1 MITKENFKEVLE
13 ELGFKQEK
21 NTYSKTIN
29 SQTMKVDF
37 EAEKLVYPQGLIT
50 ESDTTSNF
58 SQNENFVVFECVY
71 RLLQTGY
78 KAEDLVLEKTWK
90 LGHSGKSGRA
100 DITIYKGEEVYCII
114 ECKTMGKE
122 FDNAKKDLFND
133 SEGNQLFSYAAQA
146 RSVKWLCLYAS
157 DYKDEKIITKEEIIK
172 FEDDKNIS
180 DLKQKDDSILT
191 FEKASGAS
199 DFFKVWEET
208 YNKKTYEGLIF
219 KSKAYDIGILPLYK
233 KDLKEFE
240 KGDGLNVKFK
250 EILRHNN
257 ISDPQNAFNS
267 LLALFLCKCVDETS
281 KRDDEELDFYYN
293 PFKDNYFSLYKRL
306 LDLFIKGMRDFLNED
321 VYHTEDNFVANALQ
335 NYIGKNRKKLQGILE
350 KELQKARIYSAQFF
364 NFKQSYNEKLFEKNG
379 KVLAEVIQ
387 LFEKYRFSYSS
398 KYQFLGELFE
408 QFLNEGFKE
417 DEGRYFTPMPITRF
431 MWNALPFEDFINP
444 EAKKFP
450 KVIDFACGA
459 GHFLTEGVSALSD
472 YCQERILI
480 DDNTLSE
487 NFYGID
493 KDDRLARTTQVA
505 MLLNGAGRAKIR
517 FIDGLEYD
525 KEFYGDSQQ
534 IFDILVA
541 NPPYSVKDFKQHLSQ
556 NILKGKDGN
565 IPYEVLELTSLNSAM
580 IENIFVERLT
590 HILKP
595 KGLAA
600 IILPSSILSNTD
612 QATIK
617 AREII
622 LSNFNIHAIGSFG
635 NQTFGTTGTNTIIL
649 FMSRFDEPPKKT
661 DILQDSIDAIFANE
675 MDGNFTDNEILES
688 YLATQGISKEDYL
701 ALLNQERLPS
711 HPIFSEYKNAFEN
724 LNDTRKYR
732 DSKSFKALSKQE
744 QEEEMQG
751 RLFDYILDIERE
763 KLKFFALTY
772 RQKTLII
779 KAPDKTDEQ
788 KKFLGYVISKS
799 KNSNNGLN
807 EEGGLLS
814 DKENR
819 NAQDKIAYAIKQSFK
834 GKFHNHESFSQYVA
848 YVKTCNLLNFSNVEF
863 NKTISLNTGQDST
876 GANLFADSKYELVKL
891 GELIIEGPKSKI
903 KVSDAK
909 ENTNGKYPF
918 YTSGLNIYRY
928 DEALVKGKNIYLS
941 TGGNAIVQF
950 YDGVCAYSTDTY
962 AIKSTNEDRALTKLL
977 YYLLRAKT
985 DFINEFLFRGMSLK
999 HLQKQGLKDIKIP
1012 LPPLEIQEKIIKE
1025 CEEVEKITTNTNDL
1039 IKAYEDLIQAV
1050 LFKAEI
1056 TTQADNSDLQSLLQ
1070 TINNLELNLDSKPSF
1085 SANKLKSLLDTIPTP
1100 PAQGW
1105 EKVKLGE
1112 IGKVYMCKRIMKN
1125 QTNDNSGIP
1134 FYKIGTFGGKPD
1146 AYISEDLFEKYKT
1159 NYNYPK
1165 KGQVLI
1171 SASGTLGKTVVY
1183 DGEPAYFQ
1191 DSNIVWLDTN
1201 QNKISNKFL
1210 YLLYRHSVKWDIV
1223 GTKGGIIERLY
1234 NNNLRAIQIPLPPL
1248 KEQEQIVKI
1257 IDSIEER
1264 KQSLQTMLPDIESKM
1279 QDILQK
1285 YLF

>member
-1 MITKENFKEVLE
+1 
-13 ELGFKQEK
+13 
-21 NTYSKTIN
+21 
-29 SQTMKVDF
+29 MKVDF

-58 SQNENFVVFECVY
+58 SQNENFVVFECVH

-444 EAKKFP
+444 EARKFP

-688 YLATQGISKEDYL
+688 YLATQGINKEDYL
-701 ALLNQERLPS
+701 ALLNQERLPNQS
-711 HPIFSEYKNAFEN
+711 LFAEYKNAFEN

-834 GKFHNHESFSQYVA
+834 GIFHNHESFSQYVA

-876 GANLFADSKYELVKL
+876 STNLFADSKYELVRL
-891 GELIIEGPKSKI
+891 GNCGEFIGGLWQGKKPPFVKAKVIRNTNFSMQGALKADSEYPELDVEARQLENRTLNYGDIIIEKSGGSNTQAVGRVVI
-903 KVSDAK
+903 FNLDSDEIYSFSNFTARLRITR
-909 ENTNGKYPF
+909 NDINSF
-918 YTSGLNIYRY
+918 YLHLFLNYIYQKGMTFSMQSGMSGLRNLDMHMY
-928 DEALVKGKNIYLS
+928 K
-941 TGGNAIVQF
+941 Q
-950 YDGVCAYSTDTY
+950 
-962 AIKSTNEDRALTKLL
+962 LL
-977 YYLLRAKT
+977 
-985 DFINEFLFRGMSLK
+985 
-999 HLQKQGLKDIKIP
+999 IP
-1012 LPPLEIQEKIIKE
+1012 LPPLEIQEKIVKE
-1025 CEEVEKITTNTNDL
+1025 CEGVEKITTNINDL
-1039 IKAYEDLIQAV
+1039 IRAYENLVQAV
-1050 LFKAEI
+1050 LFKADI
-1056 TTQADNSDLQSLLQ
+1056 TTQPNNSDLQSLLQ
-1070 TINNLELNLDSKPSF
+1070 TINDLELNLDSKSSF
-1085 SANKLKSLLDTIPTP
+1085 STNKLKSLLDTIPTP

-1105 EKVKLGE
+1105 EKVKILNIADVQSGGTPSRKVAEYWNGNINWIQSEVCQNCYVYENQVKEKITELGLKKSSAKILKKDSVLIALVGAT
-1112 IGKVYMCKRIMKN
+1112 IGKIAYL
-1125 QTNDNSGIP
+1125 
-1134 FYKIGTFGGKPD
+1134 TFE
-1146 AYISEDLFEKYKT
+1146 ST
-1159 NYNYPK
+1159 
-1165 KGQVLI
+1165 
-1171 SASGTLGKTVVY
+1171 
-1183 DGEPAYFQ
+1183 
-1191 DSNIVWLDTN
+1191 TN
-1201 QNKISNKFL
+1201 QNIAALYPLDNALLNNKYL
-1210 YLLYRHSVKWDIV
+1210 YFASLGLYPKFKELR
-1223 GTKGGIIERLY
+1223 GFAMA
-1234 NNNLRAIQIPLPPL
+1234 NLTFIRNLQIPLPPL

-1264 KQSLQTMLPDIESKM
+1264 KQSLQNMLPNTESKM

>member
-1 MITKENFKEVLE
+1 MTTKESFKKVLE

-29 SQTMKVDF
+29 SQTMRVDF

-58 SQNENFVVFECVY
+58 SQNENFVVFECVH

-114 ECKTMGKE
+114 ECKTMGRE
-122 FDNAKKDLFND
+122 FDNAKKDLFSGGKD
-133 SEGNQLFSYAAQA
+133 SKGYQLFSYAAQA
-146 RSVKWLCLYAS
+146 RKVEWLCLYTS
-157 DYKDEKIITKEEIIK
+157 DYDTKNNKIIKREEIIK
-172 FEDDKNIS
+172 FIDDRDILE
-180 DLKQKDDSILT
+180 LKDRDNSVKT
-191 FEKASGAS
+191 FKEASEAS
-199 DFFKVWEET
+199 DFFVAWEET
-208 YNKKTYEGLIF
+208 YHKKTYEKLIF
-219 KSKAYDIGILPLYK
+219 ESKPYDIGILPLYK
-233 KDLKEFE
+233 KDLKEFD
-240 KGDGLNVKFK
+240 KRDGLNVKFK

-267 LLALFLCKCVDETS
+267 LLALFLCKCVDEMS
-281 KRDDEELDFYYN
+281 KTDNETLEFYHN
-293 PFKDNYFSLYKRL
+293 PFEDYFALYERL
-306 LDLFIKGMRDFLNED
+306 LGLFIKGMKNFLNED
-321 VYHTEDNFVANALQ
+321 VYHTEDNFVTNTLQ
-335 NYIGKNRKKLQGILE
+335 NYIGKKRKQLQEILE
-350 KELQKARIYSAQFF
+350 EELQKARIYSAQFF

-398 KYQFLGELFE
+398 KHQFLGELFE
-408 QFLNEGFKE
+408 DLLNEGVKE

-444 EAKKFP
+444 EARKFP

-472 YCQERILI
+472 YCKDKINI
-480 DDNTLSE
+480 NDDELSE

-517 FIDGLEYD
+517 FIDGLEYNN
-525 KEFYGDSQQ
+525 EFYGDNQQ

-541 NPPYSVKDFKQHLSQ
+541 NPPYSVKNFKRHLSQ

-565 IPYEVLELTSLNSAM
+565 IPYKVLEFTSFDSAM

-622 LSNFNIHAIGSFG
+622 LSHFNIHAIGSFG
-635 NQTFGTTGTNTIIL
+635 HKTFSKTGTNTIIL

-675 MDGNFTDNEILES
+675 LDGNFTDNEILES
-688 YLATQGISKEDYL
+688 YLAMQGISKEDYL
-701 ALLNQERLPS
+701 ALLNQECLPS
-711 HPIFSEYKNAFEN
+711 HPIFAEYKNALEN
-724 LNDTRKYR
+724 LSDTKRYKN
-732 DSKSFKALSKQE
+732 SKSFKALSKQE
-744 QEEEMQG
+744 QEEEMQR
-751 RLFDYILDIERE
+751 RLFDYILEIERE

-772 RQKTLII
+772 KQKTLII
-779 KAPDKTDEQ
+779 KAPDKIDEQ
-788 KKFLGYVISKS
+788 KKFLGYVISDAKNKKS
-799 KNSNNGLN
+799 GLT
-807 EEGGLLS
+807 EGDGLLS

-834 GKFHNHESFSQYVA
+834 GIFHNHESFSQYVA

-863 NKTISLNTGQDST
+863 NKTISLNTGQGST
-876 GANLFADSKYELVKL
+876 SANLFADSKYELVRL
-891 GELIIEGPKSKI
+891 GEVCEINKFKNQVSAQEISAMNLGKGDIKLLPSSKNYDWWTDEETAKNYINEGEVIALGVARYANIKKFKGRFVSANNKLISVKDDKVLFDFLYRIIEIHGQKLY
-903 KVSDAK
+903 
-909 ENTNGKYPF
+909 TNGSQYP
-918 YTSGLNIYRY
+918 
-928 DEALVKGKNIYLS
+928 
-941 TGGNAIVQF
+941 QF
-950 YDGVCAYSTDTY
+950 DND
-962 AIKSTNEDRALTKLL
+962 KFDN
-977 YYLLRAKT
+977 
-985 DFINEFLFRGMSLK
+985 F
-999 HLQKQGLKDIKIP
+999 KIP
-1012 LPPLEIQEKIIKE
+1012 LPPLEIQEKIVKE
-1025 CEEVEKITTNTNDL
+1025 CEGVEKITTNINDL
-1039 IKAYEDLIQAV
+1039 IRAYENLVQAV
-1050 LFKAEI
+1050 LSEADI
-1056 TTQADNSDLQSLLQ
+1056 TTQPNNSDLQSLLQ
-1070 TINNLELNLDSKPSF
+1070 TINDLELNLDSKSSF

-1105 EKVKLGE
+1105 EKVRLERVLTKPNINNIKIPQNNFLKDGLYPIVSQE
-1112 IGKVYMCKRIMKN
+1112 SDSTINGW
-1125 QTNDNSGIP
+1125 TNLDNPI
-1134 FYKIGTFGGKPD
+1134 
-1146 AYISEDLFEKYKT
+1146 EDL
-1159 NYNYPK
+1159 P
-1165 KGQVLI
+1165 LI
-1171 SASGTLGKTVVY
+1171 VFGDHTCV
-1183 DGEPAYFQ
+1183 F
-1191 DSNIVWLDTN
+1191 
-1201 QNKISNKFL
+1201 KFVDFPFF
-1210 YLLYRHSVKWDIV
+1210 RGAD
-1223 GTKGGIIERLY
+1223 GTKILKFTNELNIKFAFSALRMAEITNKHQYERHFKYLK
-1234 NNNLRAIQIPLPPL
+1234 NLQIPLPPL

>member
-1 MITKENFKEVLE
+1 
-13 ELGFKQEK
+13 
-21 NTYSKTIN
+21 
-29 SQTMKVDF
+29 MKVDF
-37 EAEKLVYPQGLIT
+37 EAQKLVYPQGLIT

-444 EAKKFP
+444 EARKFP

-688 YLATQGISKEDYL
+688 YLAMQGVSKEDYL
-701 ALLNQERLPS
+701 VLLNQERLPS
-711 HPIFSEYKNAFEN
+711 HPIFAEYKNAFEN
-724 LNDTRKYR
+724 LNDTKKYR

-751 RLFDYILDIERE
+751 RLFDYILEIERE

-834 GKFHNHESFSQYVA
+834 GIFHNHEDFSQYVA

-876 GANLFADSKYELVKL
+876 SANLFADSKYELVKL
-891 GELIIEGPKSKI
+891 GELITEGPKSKI

-918 YTSGLNIYRY
+918 YTSGLNIYRH

-962 AIKSTNEDRALTKLL
+962 AIKSMNEDRALTKLL
-977 YYLLRAKT
+977 YYLLHAKT
-985 DFINEFLFRGMSLK
+985 DFINEFLFRGMGLK

-1012 LPPLEIQEKIIKE
+1012 LPPLEIQEKIVKE
-1025 CEEVEKITTNTNDL
+1025 CEGVEKITTNINDL
-1039 IKAYEDLIQAV
+1039 IRAYENLVQAV
-1050 LFKAEI
+1050 LFKADI
-1056 TTQADNSDLQSLLQ
+1056 TTQPNNSDLQSLLQ
-1070 TINNLELNLDSKPSF
+1070 TINDLELNLDSKSSF
-1085 SANKLKSLLDTIPTP
+1085 STNKLKSLLDTIPTP

-1105 EKVKLGE
+1105 EKVKILNIADVQSGGTPSRKVAEYWNGNINWIQSEVCQNCYVYENQVKEKITELGLKKSSAKILKKDSVLIALVGAT
-1112 IGKVYMCKRIMKN
+1112 IGKIAYL
-1125 QTNDNSGIP
+1125 
-1134 FYKIGTFGGKPD
+1134 TFE
-1146 AYISEDLFEKYKT
+1146 ST
-1159 NYNYPK
+1159 
-1165 KGQVLI
+1165 
-1171 SASGTLGKTVVY
+1171 
-1183 DGEPAYFQ
+1183 
-1191 DSNIVWLDTN
+1191 TN
-1201 QNKISNKFL
+1201 QNIAALYPLDNALLNNKYL
-1210 YLLYRHSVKWDIV
+1210 YFASLGLYPKFKELR
-1223 GTKGGIIERLY
+1223 GFAMA
-1234 NNNLRAIQIPLPPL
+1234 NLTFIRNLQIPLPPL

-1264 KQSLQTMLPDIESKM
+1264 KQSLQNMLPNTESKM

>member
-1 MITKENFKEVLE
+1 
-13 ELGFKQEK
+13 
-21 NTYSKTIN
+21 
-29 SQTMKVDF
+29 MKVDF
-37 EAEKLVYPQGLIT
+37 EAQKLVYPQGLIT

-122 FDNAKKDLFND
+122 FDNAKKDLFNN

-191 FEKASGAS
+191 FEKASGVS

-335 NYIGKNRKKLQGILE
+335 NYIGKNRKKLRELLE
-350 KELQKARIYSAQFF
+350 EELQKARIYSAQFF

-688 YLATQGISKEDYL
+688 YLAMQGVSKEDYL
-701 ALLNQERLPS
+701 VLLNQERLPS
-711 HPIFSEYKNAFEN
+711 HPIFAEYKNAFEN
-724 LNDTRKYR
+724 LNDTKKYR

-744 QEEEMQG
+744 QEEEIQR
-751 RLFDYILDIERE
+751 RLFDYILEIERE

-834 GKFHNHESFSQYVA
+834 GKFHNHESFGRYVA

-876 GANLFADSKYELVKL
+876 SANLFADSKYELVKL
-891 GELIIEGPKSKI
+891 GEVCEILIGGTPSRYNISYFMGDYLWVSIAEMKGQIINNTKEKITLEAIKKSNVKLIPAGTTLLSFKLSIGKTAIAGKDLYTNEAIAGLIPKNKQKTLDKFLFFIFKSKI
-903 KVSDAK
+903 LNLNNLKSNNLLGKSLNSEILSNKV
-909 ENTNGKYPF
+909 
-918 YTSGLNIYRY
+918 
-928 DEALVKGKNIYLS
+928 
-941 TGGNAIVQF
+941 Q
-950 YDGVCAYSTDTY
+950 
-962 AIKSTNEDRALTKLL
+962 
-977 YYLLRAKT
+977 
-985 DFINEFLFRGMSLK
+985 
-999 HLQKQGLKDIKIP
+999 IP
-1012 LPPLEIQEKIIKE
+1012 LPPLEIQEKIVKE
-1025 CEEVEKITTNTNDL
+1025 CEKVEKITANINDL
-1039 IKAYEDLIQAV
+1039 IKAYEDLVQAV
-1050 LFKAEI
+1050 LFKADI
-1056 TTQADNSDLQSLLQ
+1056 TTQPNNSDLQSLLQ
-1070 TINNLELNLDSKPSF
+1070 TINDLELNLDSKSSF
-1085 SANKLKSLLDTIPTP
+1085 RADELKNLLSAIPTTPKEKWEMHRLSDRQKFEIQIGKRVLKNEVKESGEIPVYSANVKEVFGYVDKEILKDYDKDNILWGIDGDWMVSFMPQNTPFYPTDHCGFLRVKSGNINTKILGFALEQAGSDKGFCRALRASIDRVKSL
-1100 PAQGW
+1100 
-1105 EKVKLGE
+1105 
-1112 IGKVYMCKRIMKN
+1112 
-1125 QTNDNSGIP
+1125 
-1134 FYKIGTFGGKPD
+1134 
-1146 AYISEDLFEKYKT
+1146 
-1159 NYNYPK
+1159 
-1165 KGQVLI
+1165 
-1171 SASGTLGKTVVY
+1171 
-1183 DGEPAYFQ
+1183 
-1191 DSNIVWLDTN
+1191 
-1201 QNKISNKFL
+1201 
-1210 YLLYRHSVKWDIV
+1210 
-1223 GTKGGIIERLY
+1223 
-1234 NNNLRAIQIPLPPL
+1234 QIPLPPL

-1264 KQSLQTMLPDIESKM
+1264 KQSLQNMLPNTESKM

>member
-1 MITKENFKEVLE
+1 MITKESFKKVLE

-29 SQTMKVDF
+29 SQTMRVDF

-58 SQNENFVVFECVY
+58 SQNENFVVFECVH

-688 YLATQGISKEDYL
+688 YLAMQGISKEDYL

-711 HPIFSEYKNAFEN
+711 HPIFAEYKNAFEN
-724 LNDTRKYR
+724 LNDTRKYK

-799 KNSNNGLN
+799 KNSNNGLS

-876 GANLFADSKYELVKL
+876 SANLFADSKYELVKL

-918 YTSGLNIYRY
+918 YTSGLNIYRH

-977 YYLLRAKT
+977 FYLLRAKT

-999 HLQKQGLKDIKIP
+999 HLQKQGLKNIKIP
-1012 LPPLEIQEKIIKE
+1012 LPPLEIQEKIVKE

-1039 IKAYEDLIQAV
+1039 IRAYEDLIQAV

-1070 TINNLELNLDSKPSF
+1070 TINDLELNLDSKSSF
-1085 SANKLKSLLDTIPTP
+1085 STNKLKSLLDTIPTTP
-1100 PAQGW
+1100 KEKW
-1105 EKVKLGE
+1105 ETHRLSDRQKFEIRIGKRVLKNEVKENGE
-1112 IGKVYMCKRIMKN
+1112 IPVYSANVKEIFGYVDREILKDYDK
-1125 QTNDNSGIP
+1125 DNILWGIDGDWMVNFMPQNTP
-1134 FYKIGTFGGKPD
+1134 FYPTDHCGFLRVR
-1146 AYISEDLFEKYKT
+1146 S
-1159 NYNYPK
+1159 
-1165 KGQVLI
+1165 
-1171 SASGTLGKTVVY
+1171 
-1183 DGEPAYFQ
+1183 
-1191 DSNIVWLDTN
+1191 
-1201 QNKISNKFL
+1201 NKINTKILGFALEQAGSNKGFC
-1210 YLLYRHSVKWDIV
+1210 RA
-1223 GTKGGIIERLY
+1223 
-1234 NNNLRAIQIPLPPL
+1234 LRASIDRVKSLQIPLPPL

-1264 KQSLQTMLPDIESKM
+1264 KQSLQNMLPDIESKM

>member
-1 MITKENFKEVLE
+1 
-13 ELGFKQEK
+13 
-21 NTYSKTIN
+21 
-29 SQTMKVDF
+29 MKVDF

-58 SQNENFVVFECVY
+58 SQNENFVVFECVH

-100 DITIYKGEEVYCII
+100 DITIYKGEDIYCII

-122 FDNAKKDLFND
+122 FDNAKKDLFNN

-335 NYIGKNRKKLQGILE
+335 NYIGKNRKKLRELLE
-350 KELQKARIYSAQFF
+350 EELQKARIYSAQFF

-444 EAKKFP
+444 EARKFP

-688 YLATQGISKEDYL
+688 YLATQGVSKEDYL
-701 ALLNQERLPS
+701 VLLNQERLPS
-711 HPIFSEYKNAFEN
+711 HPIFAEYKNAFEN
-724 LNDTRKYR
+724 LNDTRKYK

-779 KAPDKTDEQ
+779 KAPDKIDEQ

-799 KNSNNGLN
+799 KNSNNGLS

-834 GKFHNHESFSQYVA
+834 GIFHNHESFSPYVA

-876 GANLFADSKYELVKL
+876 GANLFSDSKYELVRL
-891 GELIIEGPKSKI
+891 GEVCEINKFKNQVSAQEISAMNLGKGGIKLLPSSKNYDWWTDEETAKNYINEGEVIALGVARYANIKKFKGRFVSANNKLISVKDDKVLFDFLYRIIEIHGQKLY
-903 KVSDAK
+903 
-909 ENTNGKYPF
+909 TNGSQYP
-918 YTSGLNIYRY
+918 
-928 DEALVKGKNIYLS
+928 
-941 TGGNAIVQF
+941 QF
-950 YDGVCAYSTDTY
+950 DND
-962 AIKSTNEDRALTKLL
+962 KFDN
-977 YYLLRAKT
+977 
-985 DFINEFLFRGMSLK
+985 F
-999 HLQKQGLKDIKIP
+999 KIP
-1012 LPPLEIQEKIIKE
+1012 LPPLEIQEKIVKE
-1025 CEEVEKITTNTNDL
+1025 CEKVEKITTNTNDL
-1039 IKAYEDLIQAV
+1039 IKAYEDLIQVV

-1056 TTQADNSDLQSLLQ
+1056 TTQPNNSDLQSLLQ
-1070 TINNLELNLDSKPSF
+1070 TINDLELNLDSKPSF
-1085 SANKLKSLLDTIPTP
+1085 STNKLKSLLDTIPATP
-1100 PAQGW
+1100 KEKW
-1105 EKVKLGE
+1105 ETHRLSDRQKFEIQIGKRVLKNEVKENGE
-1112 IGKVYMCKRIMKN
+1112 IPVYSANVKEIFGYVDREILKDYDK
-1125 QTNDNSGIP
+1125 DNILWGIDGDWMVNFMPQNTP
-1134 FYKIGTFGGKPD
+1134 FYPTDHCGFLRVR
-1146 AYISEDLFEKYKT
+1146 S
-1159 NYNYPK
+1159 
-1165 KGQVLI
+1165 
-1171 SASGTLGKTVVY
+1171 
-1183 DGEPAYFQ
+1183 
-1191 DSNIVWLDTN
+1191 
-1201 QNKISNKFL
+1201 NKINTKILGFALEQAGSNKGFC
-1210 YLLYRHSVKWDIV
+1210 RA
-1223 GTKGGIIERLY
+1223 
-1234 NNNLRAIQIPLPPL
+1234 LRASIDRVKSLQIPLPPL

>member
-1 MITKENFKEVLE
+1 MITKESFKKVLE

-58 SQNENFVVFECVY
+58 SQNENFVVFECVH

-122 FDNAKKDLFND
+122 FDNAKKDLFSGGKD
-133 SEGNQLFSYAAQA
+133 SKGYQLFSYAAQA
-146 RSVKWLCLYAS
+146 RKVEWLCLYTS
-157 DYKDEKIITKEEIIK
+157 DYDTKNNKIIKREEIIK
-172 FEDDKNIS
+172 FIDDRDILELKNRDNS
-180 DLKQKDDSILT
+180 VKT
-191 FEKASGAS
+191 FKEASEAS
-199 DFFKVWEET
+199 DFFVAWEET
-208 YNKKTYEGLIF
+208 YHKKTYEKLIF
-219 KSKAYDIGILPLYK
+219 ESKPYDIGILPLYK
-233 KDLKEFE
+233 KDLKEFD
-240 KGDGLNVKFK
+240 KRDGLNVKFK

-267 LLALFLCKCVDETS
+267 LLALFLCKCVDEMS
-281 KRDDEELDFYYN
+281 KTDNETLEFYHN
-293 PFKDNYFSLYKRL
+293 PFEDYFALYERL
-306 LDLFIKGMRDFLNED
+306 LGLFIKGMKNFLNED
-321 VYHTEDNFVANALQ
+321 VYHTEDNFVTNTLQ
-335 NYIGKNRKKLQGILE
+335 NYIGKKRKQLQEILE
-350 KELQKARIYSAQFF
+350 GELQKARIYSAQFF

-398 KYQFLGELFE
+398 KHQFLGELFE
-408 QFLNEGFKE
+408 DLLNEGVKE

-444 EAKKFP
+444 EARKFP

-472 YCQERILI
+472 YCKDKINI
-480 DDNTLSE
+480 NDDELSE

-517 FIDGLEYD
+517 FIDGLEYNN
-525 KEFYGDSQQ
+525 EFYGDNQQ

-541 NPPYSVKDFKQHLSQ
+541 NPPYSVKNFKRHLSQ

-565 IPYEVLELTSLNSAM
+565 IPYKVLEFTSFDSAM

-622 LSNFNIHAIGSFG
+622 LSNFNIHAIGSFAHK
-635 NQTFGTTGTNTIIL
+635 TFSKTGTNTIIL

-688 YLATQGISKEDYL
+688 YLAMQGVSKEDYL
-701 ALLNQERLPS
+701 VLLNQERLPS
-711 HPIFSEYKNAFEN
+711 HPIFAEYKNALEN
-724 LNDTRKYR
+724 LSDTKRYK

-744 QEEEMQG
+744 QEEEMQR
-751 RLFDYILDIERE
+751 RLFDYILEIERE

-772 RQKTLII
+772 KQKTLII
-779 KAPDKTDEQ
+779 KAPDKIDEQ
-788 KKFLGYVISKS
+788 KKFLGYVISDAKNKKS
-799 KNSNNGLN
+799 GLT
-807 EEGGLLS
+807 EGDGLLS

-834 GKFHNHESFSQYVA
+834 GKFHNHESFGQYVA

-876 GANLFADSKYELVKL
+876 STNLFADSKYELVRL
-891 GELIIEGPKSKI
+891 GELITEGPKSKI

-918 YTSGLNIYRY
+918 YTSGLNIYRH

-962 AIKSTNEDRALTKLL
+962 AIKSMNEDRALTKLL
-977 YYLLRAKT
+977 FYLLRAKT
-985 DFINEFLFRGMSLK
+985 DFINEFLFRGMGLK

-1012 LPPLEIQEKIIKE
+1012 LPPLEIQEKIVKE
-1025 CEEVEKITTNTNDL
+1025 CEKVEKITANINDL
-1039 IKAYEDLIQAV
+1039 IRAYEDLVQVV
-1050 LFKAEI
+1050 LSEAEI
-1056 TTQADNSDLQSLLQ
+1056 TTQADNNDLQSLLQ
-1070 TINNLELNLDSKPSF
+1070 TINDLELNLDSKSSF
-1085 SANKLKSLLDTIPTP
+1085 NANKLKSLLDTIPTP

-1105 EKVKLGE
+1105 EKVRLERVLTKPNINNIKIPQNNFLKDGLYPIVSQE
-1112 IGKVYMCKRIMKN
+1112 SDSTINGW
-1125 QTNDNSGIP
+1125 TNLDNPI
-1134 FYKIGTFGGKPD
+1134 
-1146 AYISEDLFEKYKT
+1146 EDL
-1159 NYNYPK
+1159 P
-1165 KGQVLI
+1165 LI
-1171 SASGTLGKTVVY
+1171 VFGDHTCI
-1183 DGEPAYFQ
+1183 F
-1191 DSNIVWLDTN
+1191 
-1201 QNKISNKFL
+1201 KFVDFPFF
-1210 YLLYRHSVKWDIV
+1210 RGAD
-1223 GTKGGIIERLY
+1223 GTKILKFTNELNIKFAFFILRMLEITNKHKYERHFKYLK
-1234 NNNLRAIQIPLPPL
+1234 NLQIPLPPL

-1264 KQSLQTMLPDIESKM
+1264 KQSLQNMLPDTESKM

>member
-1 MITKENFKEVLE
+1 MITKESFKKVLE

-37 EAEKLVYPQGLIT
+37 EAQKLVYPQGLIT

-100 DITIYKGEEVYCII
+100 DITIYKGEDIYCII

-688 YLATQGISKEDYL
+688 YLAVQGISKEDYL
-701 ALLNQERLPS
+701 VLLNQECLPS
-711 HPIFSEYKNAFEN
+711 HPIFAEYKNAFEN

-772 RQKTLII
+772 KQKTLII

-799 KNSNNGLN
+799 KNSNNGLS

-834 GKFHNHESFSQYVA
+834 GIFHNHESFGQYVA

-876 GANLFADSKYELVKL
+876 SANLFADSKYEIV
-891 GELIIEGPKSKI
+891 KI
-903 KVSDAK
+903 KQICEIGRGRIINHEYINK
-909 ENTNGKYPF
+909 NKGEYPIYSSQTKNEGIMGYIDTFDFDGEYVTWTTDGIYAGTCF
-918 YTSGLNIYRY
+918 YR
-928 DEALVKGKNIYLS
+928 KGKFNCTNVCGVLKIKNINEIIYYYLS
-941 TGGNAIVQF
+941 LALNLVTSNYV
-950 YDGVCAYSTDTY
+950 V
-962 AIKSTNEDRALTKLL
+962 KSANPKLMNNVM
-977 YYLLRAKT
+977 AE
-985 DFINEFLFRGMSLK
+985 I
-999 HLQKQGLKDIKIP
+999 QIP
-1012 LPPLEIQEKIIKE
+1012 LPPLEIQEKIVKE

-1039 IKAYEDLIQAV
+1039 IKAYEDLIQVV

-1056 TTQADNSDLQSLLQ
+1056 TTQPNNNDLQSLLQ
-1070 TINNLELNLDSKPSF
+1070 TINDLELNLDSKPSF
-1085 SANKLKSLLDTIPTP
+1085 NANKLKSLLDTIPTTP
-1100 PAQGW
+1100 KEKW
-1105 EKVKLGE
+1105 ETHRLSDRQKFEIQIGKRVLKNEVKESGE
-1112 IGKVYMCKRIMKN
+1112 IPVYSANVKEVFGYVDKEILKDYDK
-1125 QTNDNSGIP
+1125 DNILWGIDGDWIVSFMPQNTP
-1134 FYKIGTFGGKPD
+1134 FYPTDHCGFLRVKSGNINTKILSFALEQAG
-1146 AYISEDLFEKYKT
+1146 
-1159 NYNYPK
+1159 
-1165 KGQVLI
+1165 
-1171 SASGTLGKTVVY
+1171 
-1183 DGEPAYFQ
+1183 
-1191 DSNIVWLDTN
+1191 
-1201 QNKISNKFL
+1201 SNKGFC
-1210 YLLYRHSVKWDIV
+1210 RA
-1223 GTKGGIIERLY
+1223 
-1234 NNNLRAIQIPLPPL
+1234 LRASIDRVKSLQIPLPPL

-1264 KQSLQTMLPDIESKM
+1264 KQSLQNMLPDIESKM